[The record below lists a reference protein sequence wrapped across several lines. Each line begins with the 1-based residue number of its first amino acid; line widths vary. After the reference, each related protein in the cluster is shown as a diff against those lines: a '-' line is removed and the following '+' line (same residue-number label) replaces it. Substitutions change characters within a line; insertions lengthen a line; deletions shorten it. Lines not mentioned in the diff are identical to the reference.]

1 MVEPAELD
9 KEVFIVLTLDYDD
22 LTPALKI
29 QESIAEY
36 YNLYQNNQYPE
47 LHITL
52 NRINKDSIQ
61 QAKKILKEIA
71 KNTEPVPI
79 AISNF
84 ECFQLSTS
92 LVLKVDE
99 TKALIK
105 LANEIHQ
112 QLSANGIT
120 TIDNYTDWNFHITLL
135 NNHFTDN
142 KISDFEFDT
151 LCSVLDGL
159 ESPISTTA
167 KSIEI
172 WQPTLNPVE
181 KEIAS
186 FKL

>member
-36 YNLYQNNQYPE
+36 YNLYEDGQYPE

-52 NRINKDSIQ
+52 DRINKDSIQ
-61 QAKKILKEIA
+61 QAKKILEKIA
-71 KNTEPVPI
+71 KDTQPVPI

-84 ECFQLSTS
+84 ECFKLSNS

-99 TKALIK
+99 TQALVK
-105 LANEIHQ
+105 LANKIHN
-112 QLSANGIT
+112 QLSTNGLS
-120 TIDNYTDWNFHITLL
+120 TIDDYVDWNFHITLV

-142 KISDFEFDT
+142 KISDFEFNT

-172 WQPTLNPVE
+172 WQPTLNPEE
-181 KEIAS
+181 KQVAS